1 MSIRYTV
8 EVLPNGRQHWYLD
21 DKLHRKDGPAIIHP
35 NNTQAWYLHGQLH
48 REDGPAIIRAYGEQ
62 KWYLNG
68 NNITEEEHKRRT
80 NPTKELSVAEIEA
93 LLGYKVKIVK
103 G

>member
-1 MSIRYTV
+1 MTNDVIEYKVVVYPCGT
-8 EVLPNGRQHWYLD
+8 QYWYLND
-21 DKLHRKDGPAIIHP
+21 LH
-35 NNTQAWYLHGQLH
+35 H
-48 REDGPAIIRAYGEQ
+48 REDGPALIYTDGTQ
-62 KWYLNG
+62 YWYLYG
-68 NNITEEEHKRRT
+68 NNMSEEEHKRRT